1 MPVLR
6 PDAVSSYPG
15 LHMVKL
21 VTEAAMSSCSGS
33 PDRGVLS
40 LPGQPDRR
48 VALARRTVPRLLWR
62 LSRLS
67 GDEAFDH
74 LMAFMA
80 TEEQS

>member
-1 MPVLR
+1 MKKPPKTPSIIKSNSTRQTAGMLNSASNSCGVVPASPTGEWR
-6 PDAVSSYPG
+6 WPG
-15 LHMVKL
+15 
-21 VTEAAMSSCSGS
+21 APCRSW
-33 PDRGVLS
+33 LS
-40 LPGQPDRR
+40 EE
-48 VALARRTVPRLLWR
+48 

>member
-1 MPVLR
+1 
-6 PDAVSSYPG
+6 
-15 LHMVKL
+15 MVKL
-21 VTEAAMSSCSGS
+21 VTEAGDVVVQRFS
-33 PDRGVLS
+33 PIEASLS

-48 VALARRTVPRLLWR
+48 VALARRTVPQLLSEE

>member
-1 MPVLR
+1 
-6 PDAVSSYPG
+6 
-15 LHMVKL
+15 
-21 VTEAAMSSCSGS
+21 
-33 PDRGVLS
+33 
-40 LPGQPDRR
+40 
-48 VALARRTVPRLLWR
+48 VALARRTVPQLLSEE